1 MILTKS
7 IVKKDG
13 RKGVITKDKIGM
25 LKFKAISIKADNGEK
40 AAVYEDI
47 FMDSKGNYVKT
58 ISTYDEVVKSPS
70 RRDIK
75 NAKDVSK

>member
-1 MILTKS
+1 MVVIYWS

-13 RKGVITKDKIGM
+13 RKGVNTKDKIGR
-25 LKFKAISIKADNGEK
+25 LVQGHSVKAMVKKLLYTKISSWIAR
-40 AAVYEDI
+40 
-47 FMDSKGNYVKT
+47 NYVKT

-75 NAKDVSK
+75 NAKGC